1 MTKTQI
7 IAIKKRKGTS
17 LQIDFI
23 ERFAKEWDAAVENAK
38 KSGADLSKIL
48 EYDAEKD
55 CYIVA
60 EGWYESV
67 SFADEF
73 NRIVD
78 ETVIAWRP
86 IMEPYQA
93 GNY

>member
-1 MTKTQI
+1 M
-7 IAIKKRKGTS
+7 
-17 LQIDFI
+17 
-23 ERFAKEWDAAVENAK
+23 EKEDSDYIWDLDYACD
-38 KSGADLSKIL
+38 SL
-48 EYDAEKD
+48 EYDAEND